1 MTNRRPAAPM
11 PATIPTPD
19 ERLAA
24 VSDRPVETPVTGAI
38 VWHRED
44 LRIVDP
50 PALTAASRHA
60 DIVVPL
66 FVFDPGFYGEDGLAC
81 DARIRFLHESLADLD
96 EQYATAGGGLTYGHG
111 DPLTILERCLEAG
124 WSVFA
129 SQTPTGRYGAA
140 RDERAS
146 ELGVRFVSGDG
157 LRRGVEQTR
166 RGWRDH
172 VQEWFEGD
180 LYEPELE
187 TTAITQLAG
196 GTSIEAVE
204 GRYGTESAKRMVP
217 TGGRS
222 AGRERLETF
231 VTQLDEYPGNIS
243 SPLDARDG
251 CSGMSAYL
259 RFGCLS
265 TREVYQR
272 AHEVSDGG
280 RGLSM
285 FTSRLFWNRHYNQ
298 KLEDWAGWLD
308 EAVNPELKGFNR
320 DRHDAELVTAWKEG
334 RTGYPMVDA
343 AMRCLSG
350 TGWLNF
356 RMRAMAASAY
366 AHLLQQPWRLG
377 ADWYHHHLIDS
388 DAAINYTQWQ
398 SQAGLVGKPSLRLYN
413 PRKQVRDQDPEGEWI
428 RRWVPELE
436 GLPAAHLPRPE
447 KTPPAVQAECGV
459 QIGEGSS
466 ADYPRPVVEYEAA
479 KERFWRRYEQ
489 VKPAAAARLA
499 DPEIARRASLSG
511 GPNSAQRIARNHGG
525 STPAATQTDLSG
537 F

>member
-1 MTNRRPAAPM
+1 M
-11 PATIPTPD
+11 PATIPSPD

-24 VSDRPVETPVTGAI
+24 VSDRPAETPVTGAI

-44 LRIVDP
+44 LRIADP

-96 EQYATAGGGLTYGHG
+96 EQYAAAGGGLTYGHG

-124 WSVFA
+124 WGVFA
-129 SQTPTGRYGAA
+129 SQTPTGRYGAT
-140 RDERAS
+140 RDQRAS

-204 GRYGTESAKRMVP
+204 GRYGTEPEKTMVP

-231 VTQLDEYPGNIS
+231 VTQIDEYPGNIS

-272 AHEVSDGG
+272 AHEVSGGG

-320 DRHDAELVTAWKEG
+320 DRYDAELVTAWKEG

-436 GLPAAHLPRPE
+436 GLPAAHLARPE